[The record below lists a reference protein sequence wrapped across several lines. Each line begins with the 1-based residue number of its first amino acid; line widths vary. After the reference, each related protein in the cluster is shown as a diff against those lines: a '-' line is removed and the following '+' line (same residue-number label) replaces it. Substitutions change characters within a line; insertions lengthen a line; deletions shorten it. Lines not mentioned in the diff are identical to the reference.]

1 MEMYPSLKQQ
11 SWYCGDVNTFHTKC
25 KTKRTRT
32 SRSKSNNPCRQGTF
46 MCEYFVNIPTSFSAS
61 SPISK
66 SNGCWWLP
74 KDCLKCKLL
83 KRTFFPSNPKTIFLK
98 KATFHPLKEMYAKG
112 ASQKYKCL
120 YLQVLLRVST
130 LPVSRPAAAIKLMAR
145 VFGRVGQILWQC
157 NLTHSGRLSNQLD
170 RLEDQ
175 ELEGG
180 GAQRVPQ
187 APKEETLEPF
197 FLLSLPLALFLMSG
211 IQ

>member
-1 MEMYPSLKQQ
+1 
-11 SWYCGDVNTFHTKC
+11 
-25 KTKRTRT
+25 
-32 SRSKSNNPCRQGTF
+32 

-83 KRTFFPSNPKTIFLK
+83 TKKLSSHKTQKQISIFLK
-98 KATFHPLKEMYAKG
+98 KATFHSFPKCT
-112 ASQKYKCL
+112 QKRLLKCL
-120 YLQVLLRVST
+120 CLQVLLRVST
-130 LPVSRPAAAIKLMAR
+130 RPISRPAAAIKLMAR

-180 GAQRVPQ
+180 GA
-187 APKEETLEPF
+187 
-197 FLLSLPLALFLMSG
+197 
-211 IQ
+211 